1 MYDAPFNGKGQVARV
16 GPTTQGSG
24 DGFGGIADEP
34 RLFSP
39 KDPIRVLWQ
48 RLWVI
53 VLATVLVVGLATG
66 FTLLQTPTYGASI
79 MVLVG
84 QKQGGP
90 TDNLVSE
97 VQGLQGIT
105 ETVATAI
112 TTRPV
117 AEGVVQR
124 LNLSMPPEQIQGG
137 VEAEVVG
144 TSQFIE
150 VSYEDTDPDRA
161 QQVANTLGEV
171 FSQQVADIS
180 SDNNN
185 ITATVWEKAVSSY
198 LVGPSMMRNA
208 LLAVVLGLM
217 IGVGLAFL
225 LDYFD
230 DDWKSPEEVER
241 IAGVAT
247 LGTVPTFRAKAP
259 KSKRRN

>member
-1 MYDAPFNGKGQVARV
+1 MYDAQSNGNGRVAQF
-16 GPTTQGSG
+16 GPLTQDSNEAFIGT
-24 DGFGGIADEP
+24 ADEP
-34 RLFSP
+34 QLFSP

-53 VLATVLVVGLATG
+53 VLVVVLVVGLAMG
-66 FTLLQTPTYGASI
+66 FTLMQTPTYGASI
-79 MVLVG
+79 KVLVG

-90 TDNLVSE
+90 ADNLVSE

-124 LNLSMPPEQIQGG
+124 LDLPVSPEQIQGN
-137 VEAEVVG
+137 VEAEVIG

-150 VSYEDTDPDRA
+150 ISYEDTDPDRA
-161 QQVANTLGEV
+161 QLVVNTLGDV
-171 FSQQVADIS
+171 FSQQVAEIS

-185 ITATVWEKAVSSY
+185 ITATVWERAVSSS
-198 LVGPSMMRNA
+198 LLGPSMMRNA
-208 LLAVVLGLM
+208 LLALVLGTM

-225 LDYFD
+225 LDYLD

-241 IAGVAT
+241 IAGIAT
-247 LGTVPTFRAKAP
+247 LGMIPTFRVKAP
-259 KSKRRN
+259 KSKGGN